1 MLHDIARE
9 FIRSTR
15 HPLGVMMPSLFYM
28 IILIMFMFIDTPD
41 TQRWAELLPRI
52 MLVPAFLAMWMV
64 PSQLFAEDYQSGYL
78 QYYLLNPLKRFR
90 LLALRLFTVGV
101 INLVPLL
108 LICVGFS
115 GMMGLPLSLIEAMA
129 LTLLLVLPTL
139 FVMAAMAGA
148 LTLALPQ
155 APLLQ
160 AVILMPLYIPVLL
173 FAQSIIMRA
182 MMGLDYRA
190 FVYLL
195 LALMLLVMAFLPKI
209 TGILLTWAYE

>member
-1 MLHDIARE
+1 MMHDISRE

-15 HPLGVMMPSLFYM
+15 NPVGLMMPSIFYM

-52 MLVPAFLAMWMV
+52 ILVPAFLAMWMI
-64 PSQLFAEDYQSGYL
+64 PSQLFAEDHQSGYL
-78 QYYLLNPLKRFR
+78 QYYLMNKDTLLR
-90 LLALRLFTVGV
+90 LLVLRLMTVGV
-101 INLVPLL
+101 INLVPLIIL
-108 LICVGFS
+108 CLGFS
-115 GMMGLPLSLIEAMA
+115 FMVGLSSSLIQAMGF
-129 LTLLLVLPTL
+129 TLMLVLPTL
-139 FVMAAMAGA
+139 FIMAALAGA

-182 MMGLDYRA
+182 SMGLDYRA

-195 LALMLLVMAFLPKI
+195 LALMLLVLAFLPKV
-209 TGILLTWAYE
+209 TSILLAWAYE

>member
-1 MLHDIARE
+1 MMHDIARE

-15 HPLGVMMPSLFYM
+15 NPVGVMMPSLFYM

-52 MLVPAFLAMWMV
+52 ILVPAFLAMWMI
-64 PSQLFAEDYQSGYL
+64 PSQLFAEDYLSGYL
-78 QYYLLNPLKRFR
+78 QYYLMNKKTSLR
-90 LLALRLFTVGV
+90 LLVLRLMTVGV

-108 LICVGFS
+108 LIAVGFS
-115 GMMGLPLSLIEAMA
+115 FMMGLPLALIEAMG

-139 FVMAAMAGA
+139 FVMAALAGA

-182 MMGLDYRA
+182 MMGLSYMA

-195 LALMLLVMAFLPKI
+195 LAELLLVLAFFPKV
-209 TGILLTWAYE
+209 TSLLLAWAYE